1 MTAATTEPVKETFR
15 LNAQA
20 IVGLAILI
28 VFLSVVLT
36 LATVYVARYL
46 SSPEMYARMT
56 PPAEQSYEALTYVRG
71 HVEEYWYD
79 NGIMPQ
85 YIPLSQLG
93 VDPKFVKDLPAVQ
106 FVRIG
111 GAPVDKQS
119 TYIEAAIKPNLNH
132 PTAGHS
138 VIMTVDSMPEPSIT
152 GRQTY
157 YRCYVRGPN
166 GTPPAIDMKNFPG
179 ICRHSDPLGGMGVEG
194 SGSSRALE
202 WPILR

>member
-1 MTAATTEPVKETFR
+1 MTAATTEDIPKESFR
-15 LNAQA
+15 LDAQA
-20 IVGLAILI
+20 IMGLSVLI
-28 VFLSVVLT
+28 VVLSVVLT

-46 SSPEMYARMT
+46 NSPGMRGMK
-56 PPAEQSYEALTYVRG
+56 PPAEQSYAALTYVRG
-71 HVEEYWYD
+71 HVEGYWKQ

-85 YIPLSQLG
+85 YIPLAQLG
-93 VDPKFVKDLPAVQ
+93 VEPGFVQDLPAIQ

-111 GAPVDKQS
+111 GAPADQQS
-119 TYIEAAIKPNLNH
+119 TYIEAAIKQGIQH

-166 GTPPAIDMKNFPG
+166 GSMPVIDMKNFPG
-179 ICRHSDPLGGMGVEG
+179 VCRNTDPLGGMGVEG
-194 SGSSRALE
+194 SEDGRSLK
-202 WPILR
+202 WPLLK